1 MRPSIRNEVG
11 PLLLLSHCKCYQI
24 IRNIDLYCFIRQATA
39 VRINSSALPGYL
51 FSTICLYAVFA
62 AFASCGNSHFRS
74 TSRNVNTTS
83 PTMHMH
89 CSRAIVYDW
98 ATPLGRP
105 PFCIWRVPAS
115 SERLHS
121 QMWVHR
127 FHIRSIYHMSG
138 RNNMQYKYYR
148 MCFGICPQSVWHFYL
163 VASCA
168 TVH

>member
-1 MRPSIRNEVG
+1 MSKHINKSHGVAECEQTLYFFNRPHPARVLTFRWLQHQSCMRPSIRNEVG

-51 FSTICLYAVFA
+51 FSTICIYAVFA

-89 CSRAIVYDW
+89 CSRA
-98 ATPLGRP
+98 
-105 PFCIWRVPAS
+105 
-115 SERLHS
+115 
-121 QMWVHR
+121 
-127 FHIRSIYHMSG
+127 SI
-138 RNNMQYKYYR
+138 
-148 MCFGICPQSVWHFYL
+148 
-163 VASCA
+163 
-168 TVH
+168 